1 MMLVMPPSSST
12 GVTVFTNTQPFMVGV
27 HVLYLIID
35 NNYTI
40 QIISTRSKV
49 GVHLD
54 GDETNPTTS
63 TTEAGLGFNLHYEQI
78 KCN

>member
-40 QIISTRSKV
+40 YIDNIYNIYT
-49 GVHLD
+49 
-54 GDETNPTTS
+54 
-63 TTEAGLGFNLHYEQI
+63 I
-78 KCN
+78 